1 MMMEKWKIDPN
12 FYISEPY
19 LRLSKVK
26 CYENYGLTWVEA
38 NGWALFPPLIAEYS
52 LLSNDF
58 MPKKIWSD
66 FDNLQLGGINDR
78 KSQFLDWEYIFD
90 PNSFKDLS
98 GKKWEVFRKNIRKW
112 PRNNPNWV
120 YSGHIDKEEC
130 LKLLGYWLEEK
141 SETAQD
147 VELMIK
153 FILND
158 VGIEKMGLYKDGK
171 LVAINIWDEN
181 YKYINYRYCIV
192 DRKEPFLDEFVRYLF
207 YTDLVILKT
216 GKLVNDGGTV
226 GNQGL
231 EHFKDKLNPIR
242 KRKVHSYIIK

>member
-1 MMMEKWKIDPN
+1 
-12 FYISEPY
+12 
-19 LRLSKVK
+19 
-26 CYENYGLTWVEA
+26 
-38 NGWALFPPLIAEYS
+38 
-52 LLSNDF
+52 
-58 MPKKIWSD
+58 
-66 FDNLQLGGINDR
+66 
-78 KSQFLDWEYIFD
+78 
-90 PNSFKDLS
+90 
-98 GKKWEVFRKNIRKW
+98 
-112 PRNNPNWV
+112 
-120 YSGHIDKEEC
+120 
-130 LKLLGYWLEEK
+130 
-141 SETAQD
+141 
-147 VELMIK
+147 
-153 FILND
+153 